1 MIQFHHISKNYSHH
15 IHALA
20 DINFK
25 VEKGEFV
32 FLTGPS
38 GAGKTTL
45 LRMIYA
51 QEKPTSGQILVNNRN
66 ITKIG
71 ENKIPHLR
79 RLMGIVFQDF
89 KLLYNKTAYENVA
102 FALQVLGK
110 REEEIKK
117 TASRALYRVGL
128 FEKRDLY
135 PHQFS
140 GGQQQRIAL
149 ARALVNDPLIILA
162 DEPTGNLDRE
172 AEEEVLKL
180 LLEANESGATV
191 VMATHKKELAKRFN
205 KRMIHIDKGRIV
217 ETEAGEGD
225 TLNDH

>member
-1 MIQFHHISKNYSHH
+1 MIEFHHISKNYSYH

-20 DINFK
+20 DLDFRVK
-25 VEKGEFV
+25 KGDFL

-45 LRMIYA
+45 LRLIYA
-51 QEKPTSGQILVNNRN
+51 QEKPTSGQILVNNQN
-66 ITKIG
+66 ITKIS
-71 ENKIPHLR
+71 ENKIPNLR

-89 KLLYNKTAYENVA
+89 KLLYHKTAYENVA

-110 REEEIKK
+110 PDEEIKK
-117 TASRALYRVGL
+117 TASKTIYRVGL

-135 PHQFS
+135 PHQLS

-162 DEPTGNLDRE
+162 DEPTGNLDQQ

-180 LLEANESGATV
+180 LLEANDNGATV
-191 VMATHKKELAKRFN
+191 VMATHKKELAQRFN
-205 KRMIHIDKGRIV
+205 KRMIHIEKGRIV
-217 ETEAGEGD
+217 EE
-225 TLNDH
+225 

>member
-15 IHALA
+15 IHALV
-20 DINFK
+20 DVNLK
-25 VEKGEFV
+25 VKKGEFL
-32 FLTGPS
+32 FLAGPS

-51 QEKPTSGQILVNNRN
+51 QERPTSGQILVNNRN

-71 ENKIPHLR
+71 ENKIPCLR

-110 REEEIKK
+110 RKEEIKK
-117 TASRALYRVGL
+117 TTSRVLYRVGL

-191 VMATHKKELAKRFN
+191 VTATHKKELAKKFN
-205 KRMIHIDKGRIV
+205 KRMIHIEKGQIV
-217 ETEAGEGD
+217 ET
-225 TLNDH
+225 